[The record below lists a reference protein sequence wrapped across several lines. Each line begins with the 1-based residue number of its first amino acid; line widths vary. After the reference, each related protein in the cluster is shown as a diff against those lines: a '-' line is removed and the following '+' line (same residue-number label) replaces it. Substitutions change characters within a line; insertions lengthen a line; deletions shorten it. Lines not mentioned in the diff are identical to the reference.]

1 MALAA
6 ERLRHRAW
14 HQEAALRPT
23 FSEIAAE
30 MRRVVDALP
39 LGAAALGLGAL
50 PPDSLD
56 ALFK

>member
-1 MALAA
+1 
-6 ERLRHRAW
+6 
-14 HQEAALRPT
+14 
-23 FSEIAAE
+23 